1 MAEPRRLQQT
11 IGVPG
16 AVILGLGA
24 MMGTG
29 VYVAMGLAAGLVGDW
44 LLVTILVASVVATCN
59 ALSSA
64 QLAAAHPI
72 SGGTYEYAY
81 RYLNPTLGFS
91 AGWFFLCAKSA
102 SAATA
107 ALGAGGYLVSL
118 AAPNQQ
124 QWAYYCGLVLVVFI
138 GAVAYSGVAKS
149 KLTTFLLVFVS
160 LGTLVLFIA
169 LAVTS
174 SGGVASEVNE
184 TVILDITGLGFLEAT
199 ALVFVAFTGY
209 GRIAT
214 LGEEVHEPRRTI
226 PLAVYSTVAVVT
238 LVYLGVA
245 WQCLAVLGVGQ
256 YEEAAR
262 EGLAPV
268 SLASQMLGYSWLPA
282 LISVG
287 ALCALL
293 GSLLNLILGL
303 SRVYLAMGRRN
314 DLPPAFARINEQ
326 ATTPSVATLTSII
339 VIFVIALMGSIK
351 AAWSFSALS
360 VLLYYTLANS
370 SALMVSVEDRFI
382 PRWVSVIGLV
392 CCATLAVAIEPI
404 YWLIAAGL
412 VLSGFIIRAISQRMT
427 GKSPAS

>member
-1 MAEPRRLQQT
+1 
-11 IGVPG
+11 
-16 AVILGLGA
+16 
-24 MMGTG
+24 
-29 VYVAMGLAAGLVGDW
+29 
-44 LLVTILVASVVATCN
+44 
-59 ALSSA
+59 
-64 QLAAAHPI
+64 
-72 SGGTYEYAY
+72 
-81 RYLNPTLGFS
+81 
-91 AGWFFLCAKSA
+91 
-102 SAATA
+102 
-107 ALGAGGYLVSL
+107 
-118 AAPNQQ
+118 
-124 QWAYYCGLVLVVFI
+124 VLVVFI